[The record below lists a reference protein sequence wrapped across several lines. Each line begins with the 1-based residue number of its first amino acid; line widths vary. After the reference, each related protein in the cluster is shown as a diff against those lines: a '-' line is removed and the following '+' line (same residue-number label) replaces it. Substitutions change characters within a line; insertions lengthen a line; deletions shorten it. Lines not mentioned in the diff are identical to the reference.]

1 MAFKNFRGITRWV
14 ILASATLVFSMG
26 IFFSRVGEAKADKN
40 PRAEDVVER
49 TILAYGSR
57 AAVYAVQRNG
67 TLRALVKYITPEGLR
82 EGKTITK
89 FIRKEKLKDDLRIIE
104 QDFPGTR
111 YLLGFDGKEVWSI
124 LNDKVQKPGEE
135 EIRAFRSG
143 HEHSYESLL
152 RYKENN
158 SKLEYVG
165 NTKLLNLEIDI
176 IDLISSEGVRTRY
189 EISRK
194 SGRILYLNYEEKP
207 DEKSE
212 PVKYRLN
219 FKDFRVIQNTLIPYE
234 TLVFQNG
241 KLVEERKI
249 VEAVFN
255 VQLKEDV
262 FTAEN
267 ANKPAEATAK
277 Q

>member
-1 MAFKNFRGITRWV
+1 MAFKKFSGKAHWA
-14 ILASATLVFSMG
+14 ILAGATLVLSFG
-26 IFFSRVGEAKADKN
+26 LLLSRTDEVKADKN
-40 PRAEDVVER
+40 PKPEDVVER

-67 TLRALVKYITPEGLR
+67 TLRALVKFISPEGTR
-82 EGKTITK
+82 EGKTVTK

-104 QDFPGTR
+104 LDFPGTR
-111 YLLGFDGKEVWSI
+111 YMLGFDGKDIWSI
-124 LNDKVQKPGEE
+124 LDGEIQKTGEDVMK
-135 EIRAFRSG
+135 AFRLG

-158 SKLEYVG
+158 SRLEYVS
-165 NTKLLNLEIDI
+165 NTKLLNLEIDV
-176 IDLISSEGVRTRY
+176 IDLISAEGVRTRY

-207 DEKSE
+207 NDKAE

-234 TLVFQNG
+234 TLVFQDG

-255 VQLKEDV
+255 VQLKEDA
-262 FTAEN
+262 FKAEN
-267 ANKPAEATAK
+267 ANKPADAAAK

>member
-1 MAFKNFRGITRWV
+1 MTFKNLSGKARW
-14 ILASATLVFSMG
+14 AVFAGVLFVSSFG
-26 IFFSRVGEAKADKN
+26 LLLSQADEVKAEKN
-40 PRAEDVVER
+40 PKPEDVVER

-57 AAVYAVQRNG
+57 AALYAVQRNG
-67 TLRALVKYITPEGLR
+67 TLRALVKFISPEGTR
-82 EGKTITK
+82 EGKSVTK

-104 QDFPGTR
+104 LDFPGTR
-111 YLLGFDGKEVWSI
+111 YMLGFDGKDIWSI
-124 LNDKVQKPGEE
+124 LDGEVQKPGEDA
-135 EIRAFRSG
+135 IKAFRSG

-158 SKLEYVG
+158 SKIEYVG

-176 IDLISSEGVRTRY
+176 IDLISPEGVRTRY
-189 EISRK
+189 EVSRK

-207 DEKSE
+207 NEKAE
-212 PVKYRLN
+212 PIKYRLN

-234 TLVFQNG
+234 TLVFQDG

-255 VQLKEDV
+255 VQLKEEA
-262 FTAEN
+262 FKAEN
-267 ANKPAEATAK
+267 ANKPADAAAK

>member
-1 MAFKNFRGITRWV
+1 MAFKNFSGKTRWA
-14 ILASATLVFSMG
+14 ILACATLVFSVG
-26 IFFSRVGEAKADKN
+26 VIFSRVSDVKADK
-40 PRAEDVVER
+40 PPKAEDIVER

-67 TLRALVKYITPEGLR
+67 TLRALVKYITPEGPR
-82 EGKTITK
+82 EGKIITR

-124 LNDKVQKPGEE
+124 LNDKVEKANEE
-135 EIRAFRSG
+135 EIRAFRSA

-152 RYKENN
+152 QYKENN

-165 NTKLLNLEIDI
+165 NTKLLNLEMDI
-176 IDLISSEGVRTRY
+176 IDLVSAEGVRTRY

-207 DEKSE
+207 DENAE

-234 TLVFQNG
+234 TLVFQDG

-255 VQLKEDV
+255 VQLKEDA

-267 ANKPAEATAK
+267 ASKPADAAVK

>member
-1 MAFKNFRGITRWV
+1 MTFKNLSGKARW
-14 ILASATLVFSMG
+14 AVFAGVLFVSSFG
-26 IFFSRVGEAKADKN
+26 LLLSQADEVKAEKN
-40 PRAEDVVER
+40 PKPEDVVER

-57 AAVYAVQRNG
+57 AALYAVQRNG
-67 TLRALVKYITPEGLR
+67 TLRALVKFISPEGTR
-82 EGKTITK
+82 EGKSVTK

-104 QDFPGTR
+104 LDFPGTR
-111 YLLGFDGKEVWSI
+111 YMLGFDGKDIWSI
-124 LNDKVQKPGEE
+124 LDGEVQKPGEDV
-135 EIRAFRSG
+135 IKAFRSG

-158 SKLEYVG
+158 SKIEYVG

-176 IDLISSEGVRTRY
+176 IDLISPEGVRTRY
-189 EISRK
+189 EVSRK

-207 DEKSE
+207 NEKAE
-212 PVKYRLN
+212 PIKYRLN

-234 TLVFQNG
+234 TLVFQDG

-255 VQLKEDV
+255 VQLKEEA
-262 FTAEN
+262 FKAEN
-267 ANKPAEATAK
+267 ANKPADAAAK

>member
-1 MAFKNFRGITRWV
+1 MTFKNLSGKARW
-14 ILASATLVFSMG
+14 AVFAGVLFVSSFG
-26 IFFSRVGEAKADKN
+26 LLLSQADEVKAEKN
-40 PRAEDVVER
+40 PKPEDVVER

-57 AAVYAVQRNG
+57 AALYAVQRNG
-67 TLRALVKYITPEGLR
+67 TLRALVKFVSPEGTR
-82 EGKTITK
+82 EGKSVTK

-104 QDFPGTR
+104 LDFPGTR
-111 YLLGFDGKEVWSI
+111 YMLGFDGKDIWSI
-124 LNDKVQKPGEE
+124 LDGEVQKPGEDV
-135 EIRAFRSG
+135 IKAFRSG

-158 SKLEYVG
+158 SKIEYVG

-176 IDLISSEGVRTRY
+176 IDLISPEGVRTRY
-189 EISRK
+189 EVSRK

-207 DEKSE
+207 NEKAE
-212 PVKYRLN
+212 PIKYRLN

-234 TLVFQNG
+234 TLVFQDG

-255 VQLKEDV
+255 VQLKEEA
-262 FTAEN
+262 FKAEN
-267 ANKPAEATAK
+267 ANKPADAAAK

>member
-1 MAFKNFRGITRWV
+1 MTFKNLSGKARW
-14 ILASATLVFSMG
+14 AVFAGVLFVSSFG
-26 IFFSRVGEAKADKN
+26 LLLNQADEVRAEKN
-40 PRAEDVVER
+40 PKPEDVVER

-57 AAVYAVQRNG
+57 AALYAVQRNG
-67 TLRALVKYITPEGLR
+67 TLRALVKFVSPEGTR
-82 EGKTITK
+82 EGKSVTK

-104 QDFPGTR
+104 LDFPGTR
-111 YLLGFDGKEVWSI
+111 YMLGFDGKDIWSI
-124 LNDKVQKPGEE
+124 LDGEIQKPGEDV
-135 EIRAFRSG
+135 IKAFRSG

-158 SKLEYVG
+158 SKIEYVG

-176 IDLISSEGVRTRY
+176 IDLISPEGVRTRY
-189 EISRK
+189 EVSRK

-207 DEKSE
+207 NEKAE
-212 PVKYRLN
+212 PIKYRLN
-219 FKDFRVIQNTLIPYE
+219 FKDFRVIQNTLSPYE
-234 TLVFQNG
+234 TLVFQDG

-255 VQLKEDV
+255 VQLKEEA
-262 FTAEN
+262 FKAEN
-267 ANKPAEATAK
+267 ANKPADAAAK

>member
-1 MAFKNFRGITRWV
+1 MAFKNFSGKTRWI
-14 ILASATLVFSMG
+14 ILVGATLVFSVGM
-26 IFFSRVGEAKADKN
+26 FFSRVSDVKADKN
-40 PRAEDVVER
+40 PKAEDIVER
-49 TILAYGSR
+49 TIFAYGSR
-57 AAVYAVQRNG
+57 AAIYAVQRNG
-67 TLRALVKYITPEGLR
+67 TLRALVKYITPEGPR
-82 EGKTITK
+82 EGKIITK
-89 FIRKEKLKDDLRIIE
+89 FIRKEKLKEDLRIIE

-124 LNDKVQKPGEE
+124 LNDKVEKASEE
-135 EIRAFRSG
+135 EIRAFRSA

-165 NTKLLNLEIDI
+165 NTKLLNLEMDI
-176 IDLISSEGVRTRY
+176 IDLVSAEGVRTRY

-207 DEKSE
+207 DENAE
-212 PVKYRLN
+212 PVKYRIN
-219 FKDFRVIQNTLIPYE
+219 FKDFRIIQNTLIPYE
-234 TLVFQNG
+234 TLVFQDG
-241 KLVEERKI
+241 KLVEERKV

-255 VQLKEDV
+255 VQLKEDA

-267 ANKPAEATAK
+267 ANKPADAAVK

>member
-1 MAFKNFRGITRWV
+1 MTFKKFSRKAHWAV
-14 ILASATLVFSMG
+14 LAGATLILSFG
-26 IFFSRVGEAKADKN
+26 LLLSRTDQVKADKN
-40 PRAEDVVER
+40 PKPEDVVER

-67 TLRALVKYITPEGLR
+67 TLRALVKFISPEGTR
-82 EGKTITK
+82 EGKTVTK

-104 QDFPGTR
+104 LDFPGTR
-111 YLLGFDGKEVWSI
+111 YMLGFDGKDIWSI
-124 LNDKVQKPGEE
+124 LDGEIQKTGEDVMK
-135 EIRAFRSG
+135 AFRLG

-158 SKLEYVG
+158 SKLEYVS
-165 NTKLLNLEIDI
+165 NTKLLNLEMDV
-176 IDLISSEGVRTRY
+176 IDLISAEGVRTRY

-194 SGRILYLNYEEKP
+194 SGRILYLNYEEKLS
-207 DEKSE
+207 EKSE

-234 TLVFQNG
+234 TLVFQDG

-255 VQLKEDV
+255 VQLKEDA
-262 FTAEN
+262 FKAEN
-267 ANKPAEATAK
+267 ANKPADAAAK

>member
-1 MAFKNFRGITRWV
+1 MTFKNLSGKARW
-14 ILASATLVFSMG
+14 AVFAGVLFVSSFG
-26 IFFSRVGEAKADKN
+26 LLLSQADEVKAEKN
-40 PRAEDVVER
+40 PKPEDVVER

-57 AAVYAVQRNG
+57 AALYAVQRNG
-67 TLRALVKYITPEGLR
+67 TLRALVKFVSPEGTR
-82 EGKTITK
+82 EGKSVTK

-104 QDFPGTR
+104 LDFPGTR
-111 YLLGFDGKEVWSI
+111 YMLGFDGKDIWSI
-124 LNDKVQKPGEE
+124 LDGEVQKPGEDV
-135 EIRAFRSG
+135 IKAFRSG

-158 SKLEYVG
+158 SKIEYVG

-176 IDLISSEGVRTRY
+176 IDLISPEGVRTRY
-189 EISRK
+189 EVSRK

-207 DEKSE
+207 NEKAE
-212 PVKYRLN
+212 PIKYRLN

-234 TLVFQNG
+234 TLVFQDG

-255 VQLKEDV
+255 VQLKEEA
-262 FTAEN
+262 FKAEN
-267 ANKPAEATAK
+267 ANKPADAAAK
-277 Q
+277 H

>member
-1 MAFKNFRGITRWV
+1 MTFKNLSGKARW
-14 ILASATLVFSMG
+14 AVFAGVLFVSSFG
-26 IFFSRVGEAKADKN
+26 LLLSQADEVKAEKN
-40 PRAEDVVER
+40 PKPEDVVER

-57 AAVYAVQRNG
+57 AALYAVQRNG
-67 TLRALVKYITPEGLR
+67 TLRALVKFVSPEGTR
-82 EGKTITK
+82 EGKSVTK

-104 QDFPGTR
+104 LDFPGTR
-111 YLLGFDGKEVWSI
+111 YMLGFDGKDIWSI
-124 LNDKVQKPGEE
+124 LDGEIQQPGEDV
-135 EIRAFRSG
+135 IKAFRSG

-158 SKLEYVG
+158 SKIEYVG

-176 IDLISSEGVRTRY
+176 IDLISPEGVRTRY
-189 EISRK
+189 EVSRK

-207 DEKSE
+207 NEKAE
-212 PVKYRLN
+212 PIKYRLN

-234 TLVFQNG
+234 TLVFQDG

-255 VQLKEDV
+255 VQLKEEA
-262 FTAEN
+262 FKAEN
-267 ANKPAEATAK
+267 ANKPADAAAK

>member
-1 MAFKNFRGITRWV
+1 M
-14 ILASATLVFSMG
+14 L
-26 IFFSRVGEAKADKN
+26 SRTDEVKADKN
-40 PRAEDVVER
+40 PKPEDVVER

-67 TLRALVKYITPEGLR
+67 TLRALVKFISPEGTR
-82 EGKTITK
+82 EGKTVTK

-104 QDFPGTR
+104 LDFPGTR
-111 YLLGFDGKEVWSI
+111 YMLGFDGKDIWSI
-124 LNDKVQKPGEE
+124 LDGEIQKTGEDVMK
-135 EIRAFRSG
+135 AFRLG

-158 SKLEYVG
+158 SKLEYVS
-165 NTKLLNLEIDI
+165 NTKLLNLEMDV
-176 IDLISSEGVRTRY
+176 IDLISVEGVRTRY

-194 SGRILYLNYEEKP
+194 SGRILYLNYEEKLS
-207 DEKSE
+207 EKSE

-234 TLVFQNG
+234 TLVFQDG

-255 VQLKEDV
+255 VQLKEDAFKV
-262 FTAEN
+262 EN
-267 ANKPAEATAK
+267 ANKPADAAAK